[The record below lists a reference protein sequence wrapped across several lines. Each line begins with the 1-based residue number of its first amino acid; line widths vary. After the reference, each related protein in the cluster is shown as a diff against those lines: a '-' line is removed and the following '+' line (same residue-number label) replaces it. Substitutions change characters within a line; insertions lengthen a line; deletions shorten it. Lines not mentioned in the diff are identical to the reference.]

1 MDSAKPFEISKRAV
15 YDAYLQV
22 KSNQG
27 AAGVDRESIQDFEK
41 DLKNNLYKLWNR
53 LSSGS
58 YFPPAV
64 LAVSI
69 PKSNGGTRLLGIPTV
84 ADRIAQAVAKQYL
97 EPLAEPYFH
106 PDSYGYR
113 PGKSALDAIGVTR
126 RRCWRYNWVVDLD
139 IKGFFDNLDHK
150 LVMRAVEKHTNCEWI
165 LLYVERWLTAPLQT
179 NDGNVEARSKGT
191 PQGGVISPLLANMLM
206 HYVFDD
212 WMKRE
217 HPNMPF
223 ARYADDVVVHC
234 RTERQA
240 HFIKDKIGQRLNR
253 CKLELHP
260 DKTRIVYCKDE
271 LRTHTYQHTSFDFL
285 GYTFRPR
292 TNRTRHGR
300 LFVNFSPAISAK
312 AKKAICRRIR
322 QWKIHLW
329 SGATLASIAREI
341 NPVIR
346 GWIQYYGRFMHSEV
360 RSAVQNIDAYL
371 IRWAM
376 GKYKR
381 LRGRKRRA
389 SAWLQRIRHER
400 RNLFVHWTAGFSR
413 WAE

>member
-1 MDSAKPFEISKRAV
+1 MGLAKPFEISKWVV
-15 YDAYLQV
+15 YEAYLQV

-27 AAGVDRESIQDFEK
+27 AEGVDRQSIQDFAK

-69 PKSNGGTRLLGIPTV
+69 AKSNGGTRLLGVPTV
-84 ADRIAQAVAKQYL
+84 ADRIAQTVAKQYL
-97 EPLAEPYFH
+97 EPLVEPYFH
-106 PDSYGYR
+106 LDSYGYR

-126 RRCWRYNWVVDLD
+126 KRCWRYDWVVDLD
-139 IKGFFDNLDHK
+139 IKGFFDNLDHR
-150 LVMRAVEKHTNCEWI
+150 LVMRAVEKHTNCKWI
-165 LLYVERWLTAPLQT
+165 LLYVERWLKTPMKTL
-179 NDGNVEARSKGT
+179 DGQIEARSKGT
-191 PQGGVISPLLANMLM
+191 PQGGVISPLLVNMLM

-212 WMKRE
+212 WMSRE
-217 HPNMPF
+217 HPNIPF
-223 ARYADDVVVHC
+223 ERYADDAVVHC
-234 RTERQA
+234 RSEKQA
-240 HFIKDKIGQRLNR
+240 CFIRDKIDQRLRR

-260 DKTRIVYCKDE
+260 EKTRIVYCKDE
-271 LRTHTYQHTSFDFL
+271 LRALSHQHTSFDFL

-292 TNRTRHGR
+292 TNRTRHGK
-300 LFVNFSPAISAK
+300 LFVNFSPAISDK
-312 AKKAICRRIR
+312 AKKEIR
-322 QWKIHLW
+322 QCIRKWKIHLW

-341 NPVIR
+341 NPVVR
-346 GWIQYYGRFMHSEV
+346 GWVLYYGRFIRSEV
-360 RSAVQNIDAYL
+360 RDAVQNIDAYL

-389 SAWLQRIRHER
+389 SEWLQRIRSER
-400 RNLFVHWTAGFSR
+400 CNLFVHWAEGFSR